1 MSRNASKIRV
11 CGVAQKVKSMSL
23 RVEVSV
29 FLSGI
34 LVSCRSKLVR
44 VTNGEWRGN
53 FLAGQR
59 LHDQ

>member
-1 MSRNASKIRV
+1 MRQNASKIGG
-11 CGVAQKVKSMSL
+11 CGLAQEVKSMPL

-34 LVSCRSKLVR
+34 LVSCRPKLVR
-44 VTNGEWRGN
+44 VTNGERRGN